1 MRSAKAF
8 VSEIHRRA
16 ELLYRKSI
24 RRQIMLLTVLN
35 AGLLLVLTVLIGRPH
50 RLSRATMAGTSLLD
64 ESTGGYVA
72 IAVLS
77 FMLGAAVTLYLRRYL
92 KKYAVRKPESWYDQK
107 HTS

>member
-24 RRQIMLLTVLN
+24 RRQIN

-64 ESTGGYVA
+64 ESAGGYVA

-92 KKYAVRKPESWYDQK
+92 KKYAVRKPEPWYDQK